1 MDSSIEP
8 LWDRHEV
15 AKALNVS
22 VEALDDWRKT
32 GAVKLP
38 YVPLGPRLIRY
49 RRADVQAFIDAG
61 LQPAPVST

>member
-1 MDSSIEP
+1 MDQSIEE
-8 LWDRHEV
+8 LLDDHDV
-15 AKALNVS
+15 AKVLKVS
-22 VEALDDWRKT
+22 AGTIADWRRT

-49 RRADVQAFIDAG
+49 RRSDVQAFIDAG